1 MYKLDI
7 HNPSDCANKFFS
19 NHQVGLILFLGI
31 VLGMLYKE
39 EKIEEEKPNEMDV
52 Q

>member
-7 HNPSDCANKFFS
+7 NNPSDCANKFIS

-31 VLGMLYKE
+31 VLGMLSKE
-39 EKIEEEKPNEMDV
+39 QEKKEKANEILE
-52 Q
+52 